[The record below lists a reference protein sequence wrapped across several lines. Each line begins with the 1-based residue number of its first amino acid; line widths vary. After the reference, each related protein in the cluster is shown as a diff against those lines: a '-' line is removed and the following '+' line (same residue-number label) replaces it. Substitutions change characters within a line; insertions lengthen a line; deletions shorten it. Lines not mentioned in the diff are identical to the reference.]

1 MQYKTV
7 NWDDATVDIS
17 IIEGTGYKDIYRNY
31 GVSVSQLSFRNET
44 YNSCDRKL
52 FVCYEA

>member
-7 NWDDATVDIS
+7 NRDNATVDIS
-17 IIEGTGYKDIYRNY
+17 IIYGTGYKDINRNY
-31 GVSVSQLSFRNET
+31 GVSVSQLSFRYET
-44 YNSCDRKL
+44 YHSCDRKL

>member
-1 MQYKTV
+1 MQCKTV

-17 IIEGTGYKDIYRNY
+17 IIYGTGYKDINRNY
-31 GVSVSQLSFRNET
+31 GVSVSQLSLHNEK

>member
-1 MQYKTV
+1 MLLWTL
-7 NWDDATVDIS
+7 ASFMALGTRIL
-17 IIEGTGYKDIYRNY
+17 IEIMEC
-31 GVSVSQLSFRNET
+31 VSQLSLHNEK

>member
-17 IIEGTGYKDIYRNY
+17 IIEGTGYKDINRNY